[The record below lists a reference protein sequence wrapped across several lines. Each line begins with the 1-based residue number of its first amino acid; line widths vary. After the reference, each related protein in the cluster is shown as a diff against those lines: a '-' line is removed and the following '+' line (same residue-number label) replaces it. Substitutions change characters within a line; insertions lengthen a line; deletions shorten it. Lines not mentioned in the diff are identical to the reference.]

1 MDNTFPYRPSKIAK
15 DFSDRIRAGSFGLKN
30 TDASSVLEFLYMA
43 YTDVQ
48 GRDPKKIDQGFVNL
62 ENHLSKA
69 VSLEENNEI
78 FGIVCGP
85 HNGATGYLRNSS
97 DFGAQSKQHR
107 RQRALFPGPARYG
120 SDRDLPDQRIRPR

>member
-48 GRDPKKIDQGFVNL
+48 GRDPKEIDQGFVNL
-62 ENHLSKA
+62 ESHLSKA

-78 FGIVCGP
+78 FGIVCGLCDAYEKRTFLDAIQI
-85 HNGATGYLRNSS
+85 GAYLMQELQAN
-97 DFGAQSKQHR
+97 
-107 RQRALFPGPARYG
+107 
-120 SDRDLPDQRIRPR
+120 

>member
-1 MDNTFPYRPSKIAK
+1 MDNTFPFRPSKISK

-48 GRDPKKIDQGFVNL
+48 GRDPKEIDQGFVNL

-78 FGIVCGP
+78 FGIVCGLCDAYEKRAFLDAIQI
-85 HNGATGYLRNSS
+85 GAYLMLELQAN
-97 DFGAQSKQHR
+97 
-107 RQRALFPGPARYG
+107 
-120 SDRDLPDQRIRPR
+120 